1 MFEAKKEELN
11 QMTGILRETK
21 GIGTVKEKLELL
33 KLYLKSNNKSNVYSL
48 VADTSQNNLILEEQI
63 KLIEKINY
71 LKDKES
77 DNTCL
82 LLNDYFPRGNI
93 ESANKIIDLYLNSC
107 NEKRMYELLSNPCI
121 MLFRTNDEIIEL
133 STLYEN
139 IMRTEKYLSYI
150 RCTETYERVSYQVY
164 EMLTDLDKITEE
176 DFTFET
182 QKQLIYDYLKSV
194 DFNIINFKGKA
205 KTRC

>member
-33 KLYLKSNNKSNVYSL
+33 KLYLKSNNKNSVYSL

-139 IMRTEKYLSYI
+139 IMKTEKYLAYI
-150 RCTETYERVSYQVY
+150 RCTETYERASHQVY
-164 EMLTDLDKITEE
+164 EILTDLDKITDE
-176 DFTFET
+176 DFTCET

-194 DFNIINFKGKA
+194 DFSVINFKGKA
-205 KTRC
+205 KC

>member
-1 MFEAKKEELN
+1 
-11 QMTGILRETK
+11 
-21 GIGTVKEKLELL
+21 
-33 KLYLKSNNKSNVYSL
+33 
-48 VADTSQNNLILEEQI
+48 
-63 KLIEKINY
+63 
-71 LKDKES
+71 
-77 DNTCL
+77 
-82 LLNDYFPRGNI
+82 
-93 ESANKIIDLYLNSC
+93 
-107 NEKRMYELLSNPCI
+107 MYELLSNPCI